1 MLADKLK
8 FLGKGSGNVVQPWK
22 TNEAK
27 WQCDLGSLTK
37 VLLPTC
43 KVWLSVT
50 CHFFL
55 PSLVVIAHDLWM
67 VMLSAIMP
75 AQLAI
80 AYVAAEV
87 STRLEPKELHD
98 TIRTC
103 MQTLLNQYTTSHYL
117 AICIN
122 QMQLHEVTS

>member
-43 KVWLSVT
+43 KVWLSLT

-55 PSLVVIAHDLWM
+55 PSPVVITQILWM
-67 VMLSAIMP
+67 VRLSAIMP

-80 AYVAAEV
+80 AYVAAAV
-87 STRLEPKELHD
+87 SARLEPKEL
-98 TIRTC
+98 
-103 MQTLLNQYTTSHYL
+103 QYQNMHSP
-117 AICIN
+117 
-122 QMQLHEVTS
+122 S

>member
-1 MLADKLK
+1 M
-8 FLGKGSGNVVQPWK
+8 GNGSGTDVQPWK
-22 TNEAK
+22 TSEAK

-37 VLLPTC
+37 DLLPTC

-55 PSLVVIAHDLWM
+55 PSPVAITHALWM

-75 AQLAI
+75 AQLSL
-80 AYVAAEV
+80 AYVAATV
-87 STRLEPKELHD
+87 STRLEPKELQYQN
-98 TIRTC
+98 
-103 MQTLLNQYTTSHYL
+103 MLNQYTKSHYL

-122 QMQLHEVTS
+122 QMQLHGAHVQDFILSTQITMNSV

>member
-22 TNEAK
+22 TSGAK
-27 WQCDLGSLTK
+27 WTCDLGSLTK

-75 AQLAI
+75 AQLAL
-80 AYVAAEV
+80 AYVAAAV
-87 STRLEPKELHD
+87 STRLEPKELH
-98 TIRTC
+98 
-103 MQTLLNQYTTSHYL
+103 Y
-117 AICIN
+117 IN